1 MDQMLPEIIIPK
13 ERAVFW
19 LNGQGVWHNEFGR
32 FAKKRIVDYF
42 NRSIGK
48 DEDGYFV
55 SHIKEDAIEKV
66 YFPYEETALFVFKV
80 IIKEEVILVLNTQK
94 QIKLDPENLYV
105 KNDQL
110 YMQKENEIVKF
121 TERSMI
127 TTSRLFEDEP
137 DRLVIEIS
145 GKRYQIPER

>member
-1 MDQMLPEIIIPK
+1 MLPEIIIPK
-13 ERAVFW
+13 ENAVFW

-55 SHIKEDAIEKV
+55 SHIKEDAVEKV
-66 YFPYEETALFVFKV
+66 YFPYEETALFVFDV
-80 IIKEEVILVLNTQK
+80 IINDEVTLVLNTQNR
-94 QIKLDPENLYV
+94 IRLDPENLYV

-110 YMQKENEIVKF
+110 YMQKGSEIVKF

-127 TTSRLFEDEP
+127 TISRLFEDEP
-137 DRLVIEIS
+137 DRLVIKI
-145 GKRYQIPER
+145 GDKRYQISEH